1 MAALNLD
8 TLWINARVD
17 GVWSDFIEL
26 TSTSGLQQNPSVNMR
41 VRDATGNRR
50 IGTILPGGGE
60 AWQVSSALGSWD
72 EARWIRTHI
81 GQLLCF
87 RDPFG
92 QKIFGAYDKPQFSP
106 LTDQVHV
113 AISFTV
119 EAFTF
124 DEAV

>member
-1 MAALNLD
+1 MVALGLS
-8 TLWINARVD
+8 TIWVNARVD
-17 GVWSDFIEL
+17 GVWSDAIQL
-26 TSTSGLQQNPSVNMR
+26 SSASGLQQNPSVNLR

-60 AWQVSSALGSWD
+60 TWEVTSALGSWA
-72 EARWIRTHI
+72 EARWIRAHM

-92 QKIFGAYDKPQFSP
+92 RKVFGAYAQPQFQP
-106 LTDQVHV
+106 LPNGVSVQM
-113 AISFTV
+113 SFTV